1 MSTSDRESILHKI
14 ADAERQIKSL
24 NQQREKVEATL
35 LSLRERL
42 TLYDDENP
50 SQPTTPATVVV
61 STTTNLTPG
70 DKVALFI
77 RLFQGRDD
85 VYPKLWQ
92 NQKTGKKGYSPACAN
107 EWVRRVCEKPRVK
120 CGECPNQAF
129 LPVTADTI
137 LDHLQGR
144 HVIGVYPMLKD
155 ETCWFLAADFDKAA
169 WWEDVM
175 AFAESCRRVGYRAM
189 GYREGDN
196 ESFLE

>member
-35 LSLRERL
+35 RSLRERL

-50 SQPTTPATVVV
+50 RQPTTPATVVV

-70 DKVALFI
+70 DKVALFL
-77 RLFQGRDD
+77 RLFKGRDD

-169 WWEDVM
+169 WWETV
-175 AFAESCRRVGYRAM
+175 S
-189 GYREGDN
+189 
-196 ESFLE
+196 